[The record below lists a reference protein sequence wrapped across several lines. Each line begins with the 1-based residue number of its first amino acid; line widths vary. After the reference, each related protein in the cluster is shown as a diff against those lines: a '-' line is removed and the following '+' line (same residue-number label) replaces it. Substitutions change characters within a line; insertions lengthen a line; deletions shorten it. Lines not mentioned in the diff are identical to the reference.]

1 MEETEKQDSFAT
13 RKRGKRPMTQK
24 QAFLEHGK
32 LPPQAVDLEEAV
44 LGAMMLEKDAV
55 TAVIDML
62 HSEVFYKEAHQ
73 AIYEAIHKLF
83 SANQPIDI
91 LTVTNELKSSGNLEL
106 AGGAFYITQL
116 TSRIASSANIEYH
129 AGILMQKH
137 LQRELIRIS
146 TETIRDSFEDTTDVF
161 DQLDKAEQNLF
172 QISET
177 NLRKKTQLLPDIIHK
192 VIQQIDAARKHDGS
206 FSGVPS
212 GFTELDSITGGWQ
225 KSDLIVVAARPGMG
239 KTAFV
244 LSMARNMAVE
254 YNKAVAM
261 FSLEMTSEQ
270 LVTRLISSEAELS
283 ASALR
288 KGQLQSYQWE
298 QLNARINKLVT
309 APIYIDDTPALSIF
323 ELRAKCRRLK
333 AQFDIQMIIVD
344 YIQLMTAGQEGKGN
358 REQEISNIS
367 RSLKSLAKELGV
379 PVVALS
385 QLNRSVETR
394 PNTSKKPQLSD
405 LRESGAIEQDADL
418 VLFIYRPEYYKITED
433 ENGNSTEGKAMIIV
447 GKHRNGATGDIWLRF
462 INTFARFED
471 LESSVMS
478 PEQVAS
484 LTPNQNFDR
493 STNTITLP
501 SKINSMSDDSDSLP
515 PDLSF

>member
-1 MEETEKQDSFAT
+1 
-13 RKRGKRPMTQK
+13 MTTK

-62 HSEVFYKEAHQ
+62 HSEVFYKESHQ
-73 AIYEAIHKLF
+73 AIYAAIHKLF
-83 SANQPIDI
+83 SENQPVDI
-91 LTVTNELKSSGNLEL
+91 LTVTNELKKTGNLEI

-161 DQLDKAEQNLF
+161 DQLDRAEQNLF

-177 NLRKKTQLLPDIIHK
+177 NLRKKTQLMPDIIHK
-192 VIQQIDAARKHDGS
+192 VLLQIDAARKHDGS
-206 FSGVPS
+206 FTGVPS
-212 GFTELDSITGGWQ
+212 GFVELDGMTGGWQ
-225 KSDLIVVAARPGMG
+225 KSDLVVIAARPGMG

-254 YNKAVAM
+254 YNKPVAM

-283 ASALR
+283 ASQLR

-298 QLNARINKLVT
+298 QLNARINKLT
-309 APIYIDDTPALSIF
+309 NAPIYIDDTAALSIF

-344 YIQLMTAGQEGKGN
+344 YIQLMTSGQEGKGGGN
-358 REQEISNIS
+358 REQEISSIS
-367 RSLKSLAKELGV
+367 RALKSLAKELGV
-379 PVVALS
+379 PVLALS

-433 ENGNSTEGKAMIIV
+433 EQGNSTEGKAMIIV
-447 GKHRNGATGDIWLRF
+447 GKHRNGATGEIWLRF

-471 LESSVMS
+471 LENTIMS
-478 PEQVAS
+478 PEQAAS
-484 LTPNQNFDR
+484 LVPNQNFDR
-493 STNTITLP
+493 ATNRLTLP
-501 SKINSMSDDSDSLP
+501 SKLNSMTDDGDTLP
-515 PDLSF
+515 PDPDF

>member
-1 MEETEKQDSFAT
+1 
-13 RKRGKRPMTQK
+13 MTQK

-62 HSEVFYKEAHQ
+62 HAEVFYKESHQ
-73 AIYEAIHKLF
+73 AIYSAIHKLF
-83 SANQPIDI
+83 SSNQPIDI
-91 LTVTNELKSSGNLEL
+91 LTVTNQLKANGTLEL

-161 DQLDKAEQNLF
+161 DQLDRAEQNLF

-177 NLRKKTQLLPDIIHK
+177 NLRKKTQLMPDIIHK
-192 VIQQIDAARKHDGS
+192 VLQQIDAARKHDSS
-206 FSGVPS
+206 FTGVPS
-212 GFTELDSITGGWQ
+212 GFTELDGITGGWQ
-225 KSDLIVVAARPGMG
+225 KSDLIVIAARPGMG

-261 FSLEMTSEQ
+261 FSLEMTSDQ

-283 ASALR
+283 ASQLR

-298 QLNARINKLVT
+298 QLNARINRLIN

-333 AQFDIQMIIVD
+333 AQYDIQMIIID
-344 YIQLMTAGQEGKGN
+344 YIQLMTAGGEGKGN
-358 REQEISNIS
+358 REQEISTIS

-379 PVVALS
+379 PVIALS

-394 PNTSKKPQLSD
+394 PNASKKPQLSD

-418 VLFIYRPEYYKITED
+418 VLFIYRPEYYKILED
-433 ENGNSTEGKAMIIV
+433 DNGNSTEGKAMIIV

-471 LESSVMS
+471 LESAVMS
-478 PEQVAS
+478 AEQLAS
-484 LTPNQNFDR
+484 LSPNQSFDMQAK
-493 STNTITLP
+493 SYILP
-501 SKINSMSDDSDSLP
+501 SKINLMSDDSDAMP
-515 PDLSF
+515 PDPGF